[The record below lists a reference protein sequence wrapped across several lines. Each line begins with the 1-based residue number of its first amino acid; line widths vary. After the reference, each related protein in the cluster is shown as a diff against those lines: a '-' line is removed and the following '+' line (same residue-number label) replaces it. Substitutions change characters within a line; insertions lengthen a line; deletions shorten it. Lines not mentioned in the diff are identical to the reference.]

1 MIGKDGYVYKRL
13 TREISVLTEMCL
25 SWQHIVNILVWYYTT
40 VLQAVTIEGTWEKH
54 RASQE
59 AQRSRIRLPVQQTQ
73 ETWLR
78 SLGQEDPLEKGMAT
92 HSSILA
98 ERITWTEEP
107 GGLQFTGL
115 QRVGHDWA
123 TEHAWQ
129 SI

>member
-1 MIGKDGYVYKRL
+1 MIGKDGCVYKRL

-40 VLQAVTIEGTWEKH
+40 VLQGVTIEGNWEKH
-54 RASQE
+54 GASQE
-59 AQRSRIRLPVQQTQ
+59 AQRSRIRLPIHQTQ

-98 ERITWTEEP
+98 ERITWTEGS
-107 GGLQFTGL
+107 GGLQFRGL